1 MLVIISVRRL
11 DNYRIEIGVA
21 RPQHDSNPINIYPSE
36 EVVRAVLY
44 DFGIS
49 QDEIDSHLELLA
61 RMVAGEQLKFPPMDV
76 PQNELLSKG
85 FDCKREGGST
95 LW

>member
-21 RPQHDSNPINIYPSE
+21 RPQHDANATQNYPSE
-36 EVVRAVLY
+36 EVAAVLS

-49 QDEIDSHLELLA
+49 QGEIDSHLELLA
-61 RMVAGEQLKFPPMDV
+61 RMGACEQLNFSPMDV

-85 FDCKREGGST
+85 FR
-95 LW
+95 L